1 MIQKIENIKK
11 QYFIPAAAPANQ
23 QQNKNETQQK
33 LIKAGSYIALAGSL
47 AGLAVW
53 GYSSI
58 KKFNKNYRQPIPEE
72 ILTKCRNWLQE
83 SAKIKSHIWED
94 AQDSRTC
101 ILNPKSEKYI
111 EKLKKLSPLEKRAFV
126 KEYCEMTGF
135 PDLEAVSKKI
145 ENEILTNFEKGC
157 ELEDSKPLFVGYDI
171 NNSIGR
177 RKALP
182 GSDCDGLICITEDS
196 KHNPSLYLA
205 HTVNQRII
213 NMSGMHYPES
223 LSLPFLKYCISTAE
237 ELSAQIASPDK
248 IAQYEKN
255 LSYDGKSWIKAAQFN
270 IDLASKT
277 REYWEKQY
285 VFRACLFVEKLRA
298 GKILL
303 NNLPE
308 DFIKYV
314 KNTAIYKYSNIARQE
329 ALQKT
334 LKPKIANRDEFCR
347 RFNEMK
353 LNEKFEICRELFEI
367 SLGKNSTSR
376 TKEIFEPFDFGD
388 MLEMYDKISK

>member
-101 ILNPKSEKYI
+101 ILNPESEKYI

-182 GSDCDGLICITEDS
+182 GSDCDGLICITE
-196 KHNPSLYLA
+196 
-205 HTVNQRII
+205 
-213 NMSGMHYPES
+213 
-223 LSLPFLKYCISTAE
+223 
-237 ELSAQIASPDK
+237 
-248 IAQYEKN
+248 
-255 LSYDGKSWIKAAQFN
+255 
-270 IDLASKT
+270 
-277 REYWEKQY
+277 
-285 VFRACLFVEKLRA
+285 
-298 GKILL
+298 
-303 NNLPE
+303 
-308 DFIKYV
+308 
-314 KNTAIYKYSNIARQE
+314 
-329 ALQKT
+329 
-334 LKPKIANRDEFCR
+334 
-347 RFNEMK
+347 
-353 LNEKFEICRELFEI
+353 
-367 SLGKNSTSR
+367 NS
-376 TKEIFEPFDFGD
+376 
-388 MLEMYDKISK
+388 